1 MHVAARHH
9 RLQQRGRMG
18 PRAGRWLRALLAGTL
33 LAGGGATP
41 AQDVPEYR
49 LKAAFVFNFIAFTE
63 WPADAPSTLQLC
75 VLGADPFGRDIDC
88 LHDRVAAGRKLA
100 LQRRSAG
107 EGARGCHVVFL
118 SAALGDALPRVLQGL
133 LGQPV
138 LTIAD
143 TPGAL
148 RHGVMLNMNLAQDK
162 VSFEAHLQAAR
173 AAGLNLSSKLLRL
186 ATEVVQ

>member
-18 PRAGRWLRALLAGTL
+18 PRAGRWLRALLAGAL
-33 LAGGGATP
+33 LAGGGATL

-63 WPADAPSTLQLC
+63 WPAIGRSSLPRG
-75 VLGADPFGRDIDC
+75 VLWADPVGRDTDGRQ
-88 LHDRVAAGRKLA
+88 DRLAAGRELGM
-100 LQRRSAG
+100 QRLSAG
-107 EGARGCHVVFL
+107 EGERGCHVGLL
-118 SAALGDALPRVLQGL
+118 SAALGAALPRVVQGL

>member
-1 MHVAARHH
+1 MLRA
-9 RLQQRGRMG
+9 LQ
-18 PRAGRWLRALLAGTL
+18 ALRALLVAAL
-33 LAGGGATP
+33 LAGAGAAA

-63 WPADAPSTLQLC
+63 WPAETPATLQLC
-75 VLGADPFGRDIDC
+75 VLGSDPFGRDIDG

-100 LQRRSAG
+100 LQRRSTG
-107 EGARGCHVVFL
+107 DGVRGCHAVFL
-118 SAALGDALPRVLQGL
+118 SPALGEALPRVLQGL
-133 LGQPV
+133 RGQPV